1 MEILKKHIRVLSASM
16 ADEGK
21 DQASQSP
28 AKARPIKERF
38 DNAVKVIRSLPKE
51 GKIWSI
57 STRPLIISRG
67 YSLHAR
73 VALVSRASPSY
84 AKERERVWS
93 KGSRLRVPEE
103 CNQDVR

>member
-1 MEILKKHIRVLSASM
+1 MEILKTHQSASM

-28 AKARPIKERF
+28 AKARRIKERF

-73 VALVSRASPSY
+73 VAPHGPLAPPTISVM
-84 AKERERVWS
+84 K
-93 KGSRLRVPEE
+93 
-103 CNQDVR
+103 DV

>member
-1 MEILKKHIRVLSASM
+1 M

-73 VALVSRASPSY
+73 IAPHGPLAPPTISVM
-84 AKERERVWS
+84 K
-93 KGSRLRVPEE
+93 
-103 CNQDVR
+103 DV